1 MKENIVEQIQNTNIK
16 LLEDEVVQVINQ
28 DERNNIL
35 SDTIETKSGKNA
47 SIMQTD
53 LKTISQ

>member
-35 SDTIETKSGKNA
+35 SDAIETKSGENA
-47 SIMQTD
+47 SIMQAD